1 MVQDQSIDAGDTFK
15 AVTLGQLRTF
25 LTVAETGS
33 VRAAAQKLV
42 VTQPSVSASLT
53 ALQGEVGVPLFARE
67 GRGLRLTAAGTAFAR
82 DIARV
87 LGLLDQAVA
96 GVSGH
101 AEPEKGRVRLAAVT
115 TAGERLIP
123 AALASFHERYPDADV
138 LLEVGNRQQ
147 VWSLLTN
154 HAVDLVIAGRPPA
167 GAPFQALASLAHR
180 LVLVAPPQPGCRQ
193 PARTHQPA
201 PTNQPARTH
210 QPAPTKPV
218 SIADLGRQTWLLREA
233 GSGTRAATDELLRA
247 LDLSPSTLTLGSNGA
262 VVNGVLAGLGI
273 TLISDDAVADH
284 LAQGTLE
291 EWPCP
296 SGPIEREW
304 QIVAHADQ
312 DLVPTAA
319 LFLRHITGDASLPR
333 RFQLTAAGQGTT
345 TVTVVP

>member
-1 MVQDQSIDAGDTFK
+1 
-15 AVTLGQLRTF
+15 VTLGQLRTF

-67 GRGLRLTAAGTAFAR
+67 GRGLRLTTAGTAFAR
-82 DIARV
+82 DITRV

-101 AEPEKGRVRLAAVT
+101 AEPEKGQVRLAAVT
-115 TAGERLIP
+115 TVGERLIP
-123 AALASFHERYPDADV
+123 AALASFHGRYPDADV
-138 LLEVGNRQQ
+138 LLEVGNRQR
-147 VWSLLTN
+147 VWGLLAN

-167 GAPFQALASLAHR
+167 GAPFHALATLSHR
-180 LVLVAPPQPGCRQ
+180 LVVVAP
-193 PARTHQPA
+193 ARPKGSQR
-201 PTNQPARTH
+201 ARR
-210 QPAPTKPV
+210 V
-218 SIADLGRQTWLLREA
+218 SIADLAQQTWLLREA
-233 GSGTRAATDELLRA
+233 GSGTRAATDELLRR

-273 TLISDDAVADH
+273 TLISDDAVAHH
-284 LAQGTLE
+284 LARGTLE
-291 EWPCP
+291 EWRCP

-312 DLVPTAA
+312 DLAPTAA
-319 LFLRHITGDASLPR
+319 LFVRHITGDPSLSR
-333 RFQLTAAGQGTT
+333 RFQLTAAGQGSSTVT
-345 TVTVVP
+345 TVP